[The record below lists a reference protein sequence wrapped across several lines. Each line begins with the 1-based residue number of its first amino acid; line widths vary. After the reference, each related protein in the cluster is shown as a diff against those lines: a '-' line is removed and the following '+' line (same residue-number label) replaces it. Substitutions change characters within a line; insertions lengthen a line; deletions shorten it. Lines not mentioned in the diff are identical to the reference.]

1 MLKINNKEKEN
12 KMESKIILNE
22 YIKADIVAD
31 ILSQSISAARKRVSE
46 DNSKEAKD
54 LLEKLLKYDKE
65 VKNGNKEIMENILK
79 GEI

>member
-1 MLKINNKEKEN
+1 MD
-12 KMESKIILNE
+12 SKIILSE

-31 ILSQSISAARKRVSE
+31 ILSQSILAARRRLSE
-46 DNSKEAKD
+46 ENSKEAKE

-65 VKNGNKEIMENILK
+65 VKRGNTEIINKILG

>member
-1 MLKINNKEKEN
+1 
-12 KMESKIILNE
+12 MESKIILNE